1 MQYIFLKSFLKKFD
15 AYASKEQQAVTQTV
29 EEILHYL
36 GSSTASYGLRIKKL
50 SSKIYEARI
59 NIHLRILFYVDQGLV
74 KFFALGNHDDIR
86 RILKTLKDR
95 DI

>member
-1 MQYIFLKSFLKKFD
+1 MQYILLKSFLKKFD
-15 AYASKEQQAVTQTV
+15 AYSSKEQEAVTQTV

-36 GSSTASYGLRIKKL
+36 ESSTAAYGLRIKKL

-59 NIHLRILFYVDQGLV
+59 NIHLRILFYVDQDLV
-74 KFFALGNHDDIR
+74 KFFALGNHDDVR

-95 DI
+95 NI